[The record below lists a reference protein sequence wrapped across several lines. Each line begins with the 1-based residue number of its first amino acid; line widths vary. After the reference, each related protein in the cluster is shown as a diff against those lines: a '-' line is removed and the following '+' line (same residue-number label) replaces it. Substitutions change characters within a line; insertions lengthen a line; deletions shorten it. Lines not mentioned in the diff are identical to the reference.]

1 MAGPCGQSSA
11 ALGVRLLLV
20 LALLAPRPALAQDF
34 AWFWREAAAPAT
46 RAARPARMAGLGE
59 AVLRRH
65 PEIRRLLPVA
75 WATLARHEAAL
86 AGGAAAGQVSLPL
99 LLALVVVESGG
110 NADAV
115 SPKGAMGLGQLMP
128 DTAARFG
135 VETPFDPAANL
146 RGAGRYLDLLL
157 RRFGDDAVLALAAYN
172 AGEGAVD
179 ARAAVPPFPET
190 RAYVPRVL
198 GLWAALRR
206 ACPRLPAHPRHVCP
220 LR

>member
-1 MAGPCGQSSA
+1 MP
-11 ALGVRLLLV
+11 V
-20 LALLAPRPALAQDF
+20 PAQDF
-34 AWFWREAAAPAT
+34 GWFWREAAAPTA

-59 AVLRRH
+59 AVLARH
-65 PEIRRLLPVA
+65 PEIRRLVPAA
-75 WATLARHEAAL
+75 WHTLARHQAAL
-86 AGGAAAGQVSLPL
+86 AQGAAAGQVSLPL

-110 NADAV
+110 DAAAV

-128 DTAARFG
+128 ATAARFG
-135 VETPFDPAANL
+135 VEEPFDPTANL
-146 RGAGRYLDLLL
+146 RAAGRYLDLLL
-157 RRFGDDAVLALAAYN
+157 RRFGEDAVLALAAYN

-179 ARAAVPPFPET
+179 ARAAVPPFAET

-206 ACPRLPAHPRHVCP
+206 ACPRLPSRPRHVCP